1 MQIMNINKLVIQMN
15 KIISKWES
23 VDEYDE
29 QEFNSR
35 TIENKQN
42 IDDLIRWLEYRII
55 GGDSAM
61 RMEPEQE
68 EHWGHLLRNIKM
80 KQCFKELVVFYSDRK
95 FEIRCIECNSKIK
108 GTFVSKYEYTTEDLE
123 ISINEHCGCSKRR
136 IRDIEYYIENST
148 GW

>member
-1 MQIMNINKLVIQMN
+1 MN
-15 KIISKWES
+15 KMISKWEGIN
-23 VDEYDE
+23 EYNAHK
-29 QEFNSR
+29 FNSR
-35 TIENKQN
+35 TIENKQD

-61 RMEPEQE
+61 RMKPEQE
-68 EHWGHLLRNIKM
+68 EHWGYLLRDIKM
-80 KQCFKELVVFYSDRK
+80 KQCFKELVVFYSARK
-95 FEIRCIECNSKIK
+95 FEIRCIGCDSKIK

-123 ISINEHCGCSKRR
+123 ISINEHCDCSKRR